1 MLLTLF
7 VDAIYLITSHPSLLS
22 ESKAHLSPGQIC
34 SFLPGSC
41 LESGPTPLHI
51 HTYMLHPQ
59 NKGHP
64 LSVIY
69 QTLCN
74 HCLAA
79 FLKHVKLISIP
90 TPTHL
95 GPLFAAPSA
104 WNPFLLVHGW
114 LPSFIQPSVQKSSQ
128 EAFSVHMTY
137 GIKVFIIVFA
147 RMAEK
152 APQSIFLLS
161 LLIKKPQVL
170 SGQMSIQLE
179 TYISQLPLQLDVPY
193 N

>member
-7 VDAIYLITSHPSLLS
+7 VDTIYLITSHPSLLS
-22 ESKAHLSPGQIC
+22 ETKAHLSPGQMC
-34 SFLPGSC
+34 SFLPGS
-41 LESGPTPLHI
+41 ESGPTPLHI
-51 HTYMLHPQ
+51 HTYMLRPQ
-59 NKGHP
+59 NKAHP

-74 HCLAA
+74 HSLAA

-104 WNPFLLVHGW
+104 WNPLLLVHGW

-128 EAFSVHMTY
+128 EPFSVHMTY
-137 GIKVFIIVFA
+137 GIKVFIMVFA
-147 RMAEK
+147 HMAEK
-152 APQSIFLLS
+152 APESIFFLS
-161 LLIKKPQVL
+161 LLIKKVPSFNWADVHPT
-170 SGQMSIQLE
+170 GDC
-179 TYISQLPLQLDVPY
+179 ISQLPLQLDVTI
-193 N
+193 